1 MLLLLQLHDEIAKPM
16 MGMEMENVKLNT
28 RVQVELE

>member
-1 MLLLLQLHDEIAKPM
+1 MLLLLQLHNEIAKPM
-16 MGMEMENVKLNT
+16 IRVEIENVKLNT